1 MDEACILGGRGR
13 VRQIPLP
20 YEVGGE
26 TDYTVPLIVTTWG
39 GKDDKGLVFPFLHSK
54 TLLGFICSFILES
67 PHTVCLVSPGLF
79 RLYYDEDQES

>member
-1 MDEACILGGRGR
+1 MYPGWGKSRANTF
-13 VRQIPLP
+13 P
-20 YEVGGE
+20 YGVGGD
-26 TDYTVPLIVTTWG
+26 TGYTVPLIVTTWG

>member
-39 GKDDKGLVFPFLHSK
+39 KEGHKGLVFPFLHSK
-54 TLLGFICSFILES
+54 TLLGYL
-67 PHTVCLVSPGLF
+67 LF
-79 RLYYDEDQES
+79 RPFITTAKTVFANVDQSAGMR